1 MKPISKKTK
10 KMKAIEK
17 AYLTPIEEILRTKFV
32 DENKSTI
39 TIGNEL
45 GVSNVIII
53 KWLNLAGIYS
63 HSLKL

>member
-10 KMKAIEK
+10 KMKTIEK
-17 AYLTPIEEILRTKFV
+17 TYLTPIEEILRTKFV

-45 GVSNVIII
+45 GISNVIII